1 MQKIGFK
8 ISSERASAL
17 PSRKVPLRYIIE
29 YLLDGETPGR
39 VLTDYAIK
47 SFCKALEVNDT
58 IYEIGGAGSY
68 YKRFFSESQEYIVT
82 NIDEYHTD
90 MIVDA
95 TSMPF
100 ETGSISAMASHF
112 ALEHIF
118 DYKAVIDEVQRSL
131 KPGGRFLLS
140 VPFLY
145 HYHAAPDDFFRFTSS
160 ALDQIFSDF
169 RILNS
174 TSFGNKWL
182 LIAQLLHEKRVL
194 GSKNFFFVRFA
205 LRILGLPFLIFG
217 LLVNQQ
223 EKEYAITQLWLVEK
237 V

>member
-169 RILNS
+169 RMFLFSMRNIYELHLQTFIKFN
-174 TSFGNKWL
+174 
-182 LIAQLLHEKRVL
+182 QLKFRKIKKKIKSASV
-194 GSKNFFFVRFA
+194 FFFLNKSRSAVD
-205 LRILGLPFLIFG
+205 
-217 LLVNQQ
+217 
-223 EKEYAITQLWLVEK
+223 
-237 V
+237 